1 MIEIQKQ
8 TGKMM
13 KQVVQALQMG
23 DSRNPK
29 DFLFSY
35 NFLCDQGLKHADKLR
50 YLSIGIWF
58 YTISMFFPDQGKP
71 IELTQSCMIQLK

>member
-35 NFLCDQGLKHADKLR
+35 DFLCDQGLKHAVC
-50 YLSIGIWF
+50 IN
-58 YTISMFFPDQGKP
+58 
-71 IELTQSCMIQLK
+71 